1 MYAALWRVLPGT
13 VWAKVLQLSL
23 LAAGVLVVLVLVIFP
38 LAAQLLL
45 VEDSLIGQP

>member
-13 VWAKVLQLSL
+13 AWAKVLQLSL
-23 LAAGVLVVLVLVIFP
+23 LAAGVLVLLVLVIFP
-38 LAAQLLL
+38 LAAQLFL